1 MIGYEETQL
10 GQELATLAENGELEL
25 PDDDDVGYFT
35 AKDYA
40 IAIESHL
47 GQIRRNAIRALTNNQ
62 PGELRRMAKHLTR
75 HCDMPKCDMRALP
88 DDIFCR
94 HHRAV
99 EDAMIVE
106 TQYANDLP
114 F

>member
-1 MIGYEETQL
+1 MIGNEETQL
-10 GQELATLAENGELEL
+10 GQELAALAENGELEL
-25 PDDDDVGYFT
+25 PDDVGYFT

-40 IAIESHL
+40 IAIEAHL

-75 HCDMPKCDMRALP
+75 HCDMPKCDYLALP

-94 HHRAV
+94 RHREI
-99 EDAMIVE
+99 EDAIIME
-106 TQYANDLP
+106 DHPNDLE